1 LTFRTAARARAAE
14 RGRRLALAASVALA
28 LACGSA
34 ARTTRSTAPRVP
46 GLPLPPGLDVAV
58 RVDLAALNGELGA
71 PLTQKM
77 LLDAVAVDAVRPQLF
92 ERCLSRAGLLW
103 WGLMPPASAAPT
115 EDVVVMRGHF
125 TSLLTDAPGASW
137 SRRPSGVSEL
147 DPAQDSAAP
156 ESSLYRLPG
165 DELLVWAPRSEA
177 GRIEQAFDDARLQTV
192 LRPPERGAISVAAAP
207 GPLLRS
213 FAARFPNL
221 AAHFSGV
228 QQLEAFAEPTAGAW
242 RAEVS
247 LGFETAAQ
255 ATQASDVIER
265 LKEALGRGTCAVGV
279 MARSTFISRFEK
291 TLRVQAWLLGAD
303 VEVVQACVFGT
314 GCCAG

>member
-1 LTFRTAARARAAE
+1 M
-14 RGRRLALAASVALA
+14 ALA
-28 LACGSA
+28 LLGCGRA
-34 ARTTRSTAPRVP
+34 ASTHGEAPRAP

-58 RVDLAALNGELGA
+58 RVDLAALSGELGA

-77 LLDAVAVDAVRPQLF
+77 LLDAVGVDAVRPRLF

-103 WGLMPPASAAPT
+103 WGLLPPTNATAV

-125 TSLLTDAPGASW
+125 ASLLTDAPGERW

-147 DPAQDSAAP
+147 DPAEDSGAP
-156 ESSLYRLPG
+156 QASLYRLPG
-165 DELLVWAPRSEA
+165 DELLVWAPRTEA
-177 GRIEQAFDDARLQTV
+177 ERIEQAFDDARLQTV
-192 LRPPERGAISVAAAP
+192 LRPPERGAVSVAAAP

-213 FAARFPNL
+213 FGARFPNL
-221 AAHFSGV
+221 AAQFAGV
-228 QQLEAFAEPTAGAW
+228 QQVEAFAEPTAGAW

-247 LGFETAAQ
+247 LDFETAAQ
-255 ATQASDVIER
+255 ATQASEVMER